1 MVKTICRFFIAIVPF
16 LISVGLTA
24 QTESLITINP
34 IVQRATTNL
43 VHIKKVEL
51 TPKATI
57 FYMEF
62 DNSSKKKTLAQ
73 KMEELMNGGQVKLY
87 YETISFQKYSYLQA
101 NNQQFG
107 FIKASGI
114 PINPEV
120 LKIEDTRKINFKLY
134 FEPLPPGIEKFD
146 FIENSTDNVE
156 KGEYFRY
163 WNFFNVEINNPA
175 IAPNITKAA
184 VPKEKET
191 QVKVQG
197 KVLESIAQKPIIATI
212 YLKNNEGETAI
223 DSTVSFPKSGNFTME
238 NIQANKQSLFVF
250 AEGFFPKI
258 VALNDQ
264 NVNEE
269 LVISLEK
276 VEANSLVKLESIYFD
291 TGSFELLPT
300 SNASLNLLTEWMLN
314 NPQIKIKLEGHTDS
328 QGDPDANEELSLQ
341 RVLAVKKHLTTNNVN
356 EKNIKVEGFG
366 GRKPLNTNTT
376 DTDRRLNRRVEIRIL
391 EN

>member
-16 LISVGLTA
+16 LISVELTA
-24 QTESLITINP
+24 QTESLITVNP

-366 GRKPLNTNTT
+366 GRKPLNTNNT